1 MSLSSNAMA
10 VLERRYIR
18 KDEIG
23 QPMETVEGMFHR
35 VAYHVAGAHTEPG
48 AEHDA
53 LTAVYEN
60 MMSSLEFL
68 PNTPTFTG
76 AGTPLGQ
83 LAACFVLPIDDDIG
97 KDSKAGIFS
106 TLRNAALIQQSGGG
120 VGFSFS
126 RLRHKGDRVQKS
138 AGVAS
143 GPVSFLKVYDVAL
156 SSVTQ
161 VEPQSAYKIGEN
173 VIGAAPVDFQV
184 AKGPIE
190 FMTVYNSA
198 FSAIAQG
205 GTRRGASMGVL
216 RVDHPDIMEFIACK
230 SNQSDLNG
238 FNISVGITD
247 AFMRA
252 YLNHDLYFDLISP
265 RTGQKVD
272 QIFTQDLM
280 DKIVENA
287 HRNGE
292 PGVLFLDTINRRN
305 PLPHLYKIETTNPC
319 GKSPII
325 FAFIFFILLHCFLFC
340 CYVIAAFSSVSRATE
355 F

>member
-1 MSLSSNAMA
+1 MSISSNAMA
-10 VLERRYIR
+10 VLEKRYIR
-18 KDEIG
+18 RDEAG
-23 QPMETVEGMFHR
+23 KPLETVEGMFHR
-35 VAYHVAGAHTEPG
+35 VAYHVAQAHTEPG

-143 GPVSFLKVYDVAL
+143 GPVSFLKVFDVAL
-156 SSVTQ
+156 SSVTR
-161 VEPQSAYKIGEN
+161 VEPQQQYKIGQT
-173 VIGAAPVDFQV
+173 VIGASPVDFEV

-198 FSAIAQG
+198 FAAIAQG
-205 GTRRGASMGVL
+205 
-216 RVDHPDIMEFIACK
+216 
-230 SNQSDLNG
+230 
-238 FNISVGITD
+238 
-247 AFMRA
+247 
-252 YLNHDLYFDLISP
+252 
-265 RTGQKVD
+265 
-272 QIFTQDLM
+272 
-280 DKIVENA
+280 
-287 HRNGE
+287 
-292 PGVLFLDTINRRN
+292 
-305 PLPHLYKIETTNPC
+305 
-319 GKSPII
+319 
-325 FAFIFFILLHCFLFC
+325 
-340 CYVIAAFSSVSRATE
+340 
-355 F
+355 